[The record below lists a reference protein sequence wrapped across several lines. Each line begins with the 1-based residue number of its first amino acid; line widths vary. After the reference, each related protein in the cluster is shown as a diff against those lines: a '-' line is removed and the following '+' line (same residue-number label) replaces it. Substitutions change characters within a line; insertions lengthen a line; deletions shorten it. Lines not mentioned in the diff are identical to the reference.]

1 LRSSLAKLSPEQRQQ
16 LLQSLP
22 DDVADVFARDW
33 RTLYARPSQIAPESA
48 WTTWLILAGRG
59 FGKTRTGAEWIRER
73 VDSGVGRR
81 IALVARTAADARD
94 VMVEG
99 ESGLLAISPERNR
112 PRYEPSKRR
121 LTWPSGARATLY
133 SADEPNLLRGPQHDT
148 AWCDELA
155 AWQYPDA
162 WDQLQFGLRL
172 GRDPRTIVTTTP
184 RPTKLIREL
193 TAATSTVVTRGS
205 TFENAAN
212 LATQAL
218 TQLRAKYEG
227 TRLGRQELFAEI
239 LDDTPGALWTRATLE
254 RAYIREAPELR
265 RIVVALD
272 PSVGDGASDEQDEA
286 GIIAAGVGFD
296 RRGYVLGDAS
306 LRGSPNEWARA
317 AIDMC
322 LDLRADAIVAEANQG
337 GEMVRATIRT
347 ADPTVRVILV
357 HASRGKLTRAEP
369 IAALYEQSKV
379 HHVGALPQLEDELC
393 TWSGASHERSPNR
406 LDALVH
412 ALTELLPD
420 LTAPVESVASLAR
433 YRARMPRPRM

>member
-1 LRSSLAKLSPEQRQQ
+1 
-16 LLQSLP
+16 
-22 DDVADVFARDW
+22 
-33 RTLYARPSQIAPESA
+33 
-48 WTTWLILAGRG
+48 
-59 FGKTRTGAEWIRER
+59 
-73 VDSGVGRR
+73 
-81 IALVARTAADARD
+81 
-94 VMVEG
+94 MVEG

-121 LTWPSGARATLY
+121 LTWPNGARATLY

-184 RPTKLIREL
+184 RPTRLIREL
-193 TAATSTVVTRGS
+193 TAAASTVVTRGS

-272 PSVGDGASDEQDEA
+272 PSVGSGENDAQDEA
-286 GIIAAGVGFD
+286 GIIAVGLGHD
-296 RRGYVLGDAS
+296 RHGYVIRDAS
-306 LRGSPNEWARA
+306 MRGSPNEWAA
-317 AIDMC
+317 ATVA
-322 LDLRADAIVAEANQG
+322 LYRDLKADAIVAEANQG
-337 GEMVRATIRT
+337 GEMIRSTIQT
-347 ADPTVRVILV
+347 VDPSANVQLV

-393 TWSGASHERSPNR
+393 TWSGTSGERSPNR

-412 ALTELLPD
+412 G
-420 LTAPVESVASLAR
+420 LTAFLDEINGIGAYELAR
-433 YRARMPRPRM
+433 SPRSVRLI